1 MKSMKIRTDIAKQ
14 AWHILRDVAAKA
26 ASTPDLNLDVISKA
40 KDMIM
45 DVFKPRKKRHNSGI
59 MIYSS
64 PSLVDNMKLNPPTPS
79 DNISL
84 DHHGLVLHD
93 SSKDGEENS
102 VSCLLMQRID
112 EDCSSIIKV
121 EEIDELADAFIAG
134 FHHKIRLEKQQS
146 YRSYQDML
154 SRGT

>member
-1 MKSMKIRTDIAKQ
+1 MKSVKLKIDPINVVKH
-14 AWHILRDVAAKA
+14 AWHLLRDMADAKV
-26 ASTPDLNLDVISKA
+26 NVISKA

-45 DVFKPRKKRHNSGI
+45 DVFKPRKKPHNSGI
-59 MIYSS
+59 MIYG
-64 PSLVDNMKLNPPTPS
+64 DNMKINPPTPY
-79 DNISL
+79 DHVSL

-93 SSKDGEENS
+93 NSKDGEENS
-102 VSCLLMQRID
+102 VSCLMMQRID

-134 FHHKIRLEKQQS
+134 FHHKIRLEKQES